1 MKSTIKSLPDIE
13 KNNYMPILS
22 IITVNYNNNAG
33 LIQTLESLK
42 LQKFDDYEHIIIDGG
57 STDGSISTIEEHATH
72 SDKIVYWI
80 SEHDQG
86 IYDGMN
92 KGLDHANGKYVFFL
106 NSGDRL
112 NDNVL
117 ANISFDGTGYIYGNI
132 RVVNVHHEY
141 EVTYPDVPD
150 MLYLAANS
158 LSHQAC
164 FIRRDMFDGLRYD
177 LNYRLI
183 SDWIHT
189 FTSIIINRCTYRHVN
204 LVVSLY
210 DGNGISANV
219 EDIDRERDRWFK
231 ATFPEVLS
239 KALID
244 CKAFEGS
251 QLRPVIKDINSKT
264 RRFKKKMAHFAS
276 FVCKLHAV
284 FYSR

>member
-1 MKSTIKSLPDIE
+1 
-13 KNNYMPILS
+13 MPILS

-57 STDGSISTIEEHATH
+57 STDQSISTIKRYTAQSRKVT
-72 SDKIVYWI
+72 YWV
-80 SEHDQG
+80 SEHDRG

-92 KGLDHANGKYVFFL
+92 KGIDHAQGRYLFFL

-112 NDNVL
+112 DNGIL
-117 ANISFDGTGYIYGNI
+117 DKISFDGTGYIYGNI
-132 RVVNVHHEY
+132 RVVNVRHEY
-141 EVTYPDVPD
+141 EVTYPDIPD
-150 MLYLAANS
+150 MLYLSANS

-164 FIRRDMFDGLRYD
+164 FIRRDLFYGYRYD
-177 LNYRLI
+177 LDYRLI

-189 FTSIIINRCTYRHVN
+189 FTSIVINRCTYRHIN

-210 DGNGISANV
+210 DGNGISANA
-219 EDIDRERDRWFK
+219 EDIDKEREKWFE
-231 ATFPEVLS
+231 TNFPEVWS

-251 QLRPVIKDINSKT
+251 MLRPVIKDINNKN
-264 RRFKKKMAHFAS
+264 RRFKKKLVQFVS
-276 FVCKLHAV
+276 FVCKLHSV
-284 FYSR
+284 FIKSKNK